1 MKQLIVLISTVILG
15 IFIASMIL
23 GFRNDATTMKG
34 TVDEKL
40 RELNVIYNSGIY
52 EDPAAVMRA

>member
-40 RELNVIYNSGIY
+40 RELNGIY
-52 EDPAAVMRA
+52 SSQSLEEGRAA